1 MDVMKKIKQQQA
13 AAIAEAKAQAAAKT
27 KAQAAAKTKAQAAA
41 KAKAKTQAAAKAKAT
56 PSSKTDDKKGDNTK
70 MCSPLDSGLG
80 RWLQSFIYG
89 LVIGLLFLFYGLSY
103 ITNTNDVY
111 RGSDG
116 DFTLTDGCSS
126 DSPNLQRNVFT
137 FKHTKYLNPE
147 TWSFWDYCLTQH
159 KWYICNFDESKMTSG
174 DNFVRSCQKL
184 FPCVSGNS
192 GSSSMSDQEMITKL
206 FRWPYLYQIVYSS
219 FKNCFHSSMSSGP
232 NYFLF
237 SKPLV
242 QSSSRGDISAIANNA
257 MFFLQIFIL
266 GIVGTFWMLYA
277 ILYCFITPFS
287 KVTYAWVDFASAGR
301 RFGYLTIIFMYM
313 FFAFAGISTAFITS
327 ALLVFLLFYHVHI
340 HFIIRLSQDKTLL
353 GKISGNAKQL
363 LIAYMYWV
371 SFYAIYSATFYG
383 PGRMFKYAVMLAVGL
398 LFYKFRDDLLPEL

>member
-1 MDVMKKIKQQQA
+1 MDVIKNIEKKQSA
-13 AAIAEAKAQAAAKT
+13 FFSKAD
-27 KAQAAAKTKAQAAA
+27 AAA
-41 KAKAKTQAAAKAKAT
+41 KAKVNS
-56 PSSKTDDKKGDNTK
+56 SSKTDDKKGDNTK
-70 MCSPLDSGLG
+70 MCSTLDSGLG

-103 ITNTNDVY
+103 ITNANDVY
-111 RGSDG
+111 HGSDG

-147 TWSFWDYCLTQH
+147 TWSFWDYCLIQH
-159 KWYICNFDESKMTSG
+159 KWYICNIEESKMTSG

-242 QSSSRGDISAIANNA
+242 QASSSGNISAIANNA

-266 GIVGTFWMLYA
+266 GIVGAFWMLYA

-313 FFAFAGISTAFITS
+313 FFAFAGISTALITS
-327 ALLVFLLFYHVHI
+327 ALLVILLFYHVHI

>member
-1 MDVMKKIKQQQA
+1 MDVMKKIKQQEA
-13 AAIAEAKAQAAAKT
+13 AAAAAEAKAQT
-27 KAQAAAKTKAQAAA
+27 
-41 KAKAKTQAAAKAKAT
+41 AAKAKAT

-70 MCSPLDSGLG
+70 MCSSLDSGLG

-116 DFTLTDGCSS
+116 DFSLTDGCSS

-159 KWYICNFDESKMTSG
+159 KWYICNFEESKMTSG

-242 QSSSRGDISAIANNA
+242 QASSSGNISAIANNA

-266 GIVGTFWMLYA
+266 GIVGAFWMLYA